1 MRNKDELIAEMKLL
15 KQKVEV
21 SIEKRMTSMEKQIK
35 DNEKHIKNIHNELN
49 FRGA

>member
-1 MRNKDELIAEMKLL
+1 MRNKDELIAEMKEL